1 MVAIVN
7 AVNVVVTPVFDLICW
22 PFRAL
27 APIWALSAISLTSGI
42 FLVWLFGKTS
52 DQDRIREIR
61 DRIRGNLIGVRLF
74 QHDIGVV
81 LNLQRKI
88 FGDTFRFM
96 GLALVPLVIMIVPV
110 VLIMT
115 QLNLRFAVQPLE
127 TGEPVLIKAL
137 VRDVAL
143 LDRPIALNVPDGV
156 TVETP
161 PVRIQSTREIAWR
174 VRVDRPGTHALTVRV
189 GDETLEKQLVGGEEW
204 GPVVQRRTGRGMLD
218 TLLYPGEPPIAA
230 SHGVETVE
238 IIYPT
243 LEFHLLGVG
252 VDWLIGFFVLS
263 MVFGFA
269 FKGVLGV
276 EV

>member
-1 MVAIVN
+1 MGALVN
-7 AVNVVVTPVFDLICW
+7 LINSVLTPIFDVICW

-27 APIWALSAISLTSGI
+27 APIWALAVISFASGI

-52 DQDRIREIR
+52 DQDRVRAVR

-81 LNLQRKI
+81 LRLQGKI

-96 GLALVPLVIMIVPV
+96 GLALVPLLIMLVPV
-110 VLIMT
+110 LLIMT
-115 QLNLRFAVQPLE
+115 QLQLRFDVRPLE
-127 TGEPVLIKAL
+127 VGEPVLVTAL
-137 VRDVAL
+137 VREASTLDGTVAL
-143 LDRPIALNVPDGV
+143 EVPDGV

-161 PVRIQSTREIAWR
+161 PVKIRSTREIVWR
-174 VRVDRPGTHALTVRV
+174 LRVDRPGDHALVVRV
-189 GDETLEKQLVGGEEW
+189 GDEVLEKQIVAGGGW
-204 GPVVQRRTGRGMLD
+204 RPVSYLRSSHALD

-230 SHGVETVE
+230 DHPVEAVE
-238 IIYPT
+238 VAYPPQD
-243 LEFHLLGVG
+243 LSLLGVG
-252 VDWLIGFFVLS
+252 VNWLVGFLLLS
-263 MVFGFA
+263 MACGFA

>member
-1 MVAIVN
+1 MTTL
-7 AVNVVVTPVFDLICW
+7 VVTILRRSVP
-22 PFRAL
+22 
-27 APIWALSAISLTSGI
+27 
-42 FLVWLFGKTS
+42 
-52 DQDRIREIR
+52 
-61 DRIRGNLIGVRLF
+61 
-74 QHDIGVV
+74 
-81 LNLQRKI
+81 
-88 FGDTFRFM
+88 
-96 GLALVPLVIMIVPV
+96 LVPLVIMIIPV

-115 QLNLRFAVQPLE
+115 QLNLRFAVQPLD

-143 LDRPIALNVPDGV
+143 LDHPIALDVPDGV

-161 PVRIQSTREIAWR
+161 PVRIRSTREIAWR
-174 VRVDRPGTHALTVRV
+174 VRVDRPGTHALIVRV
-189 GDETLEKQLVGGEEW
+189 GDETVEKQLVGGEGW

-230 SHGVETVE
+230 GHGVEAVD
-238 IIYPT
+238 IIYPP
-243 LEFHLLGVG
+243 LEFHLLGIG

>member
-7 AVNVVVTPVFDLICW
+7 AINVVLTPVFDVICW

-27 APIWALSAISLTSGI
+27 APIWALGVISLASGI

-52 DQDRIREIR
+52 DQGRIRHIR
-61 DRIRGNLIGVRLF
+61 NRIRGNLIGVRLF

-81 LNLQRKI
+81 LSLQGKI

-96 GLALVPLVIMIVPV
+96 GLALVPMLIMIVPV
-110 VLIMT
+110 TLVMT
-115 QLNLRFAVQPLE
+115 QLNLRFAVRPLE
-127 TGEPVLIKAL
+127 AGEPVLVKAL
-137 VRDVAL
+137 VRDAAS
-143 LDRPIALNVPDGV
+143 LDQPIVLEVPDGV
-156 TVETP
+156 TVDTP
-161 PVRIQSTREIAWR
+161 PVRIRSTREIAWR
-174 VRVDRPGTHALTVRV
+174 LHVDRPGDHRLVVHV
-189 GDETLEKQLVGGEEW
+189 GDETLEKRLVGGTRW
-204 GPVVQRRTGRGMLD
+204 GPVVQRRTGRGMVD

-230 SHGVETVE
+230 GHSLEAVE
-238 IIYPT
+238 INYPP
-243 LEFHLLGVG
+243 LDLRLLGVG
-252 VDWLIGFFVLS
+252 VDWLIAFLVLS

>member
-7 AVNVVVTPVFDLICW
+7 AINVVLIPVFDVICW

-27 APIWALSAISLTSGI
+27 PPIWALTVISFAAGI

-81 LNLQRKI
+81 LNLQGRI

-96 GLALVPLVIMIVPV
+96 GLALIPMLIMIVPV
-110 VLIMT
+110 VMIMT
-115 QLNLRFAVQPLE
+115 QLNLRFAVRPLE
-127 TGEPVLIKAL
+127 AGESVLVKAL
-137 VRDVAL
+137 VRDSAAL
-143 LDRPIALNVPDGV
+143 DHPIALDVPDGV

-161 PVRIQSTREIAWR
+161 PVRIPSTGEIAWR
-174 VRVDRPGTHALTVRV
+174 LRVDRPGDHALVVRI
-189 GDETLEKQLVGGEEW
+189 GDETLEKRLVGGTRW
-204 GPVVQRRTGRGMLD
+204 GPVVQRRTGRGLVD

-230 SHGVETVE
+230 GHPIEAVE
-238 IIYPT
+238 IIYPP
-243 LEFHLLGVG
+243 LELRLLGID
-252 VDWLIGFFVLS
+252 VDWLIAFLVLS

>member
-1 MVAIVN
+1 MVAVVSLIN
-7 AVNVVVTPVFDLICW
+7 AILTPVFDVICW

-27 APIWALSAISLTSGI
+27 APNWALAVISFAAGI

-52 DQDRIREIR
+52 DQDRIRAIR
-61 DRIRGNLIGVRLF
+61 DRIRGNLLGVRLF

-81 LNLQRKI
+81 LKLQGKI

-96 GLALVPLVIMIVPV
+96 GLALVPMLIMIVPV
-110 VLIMT
+110 TLIMT
-115 QLNLRFAVQPLE
+115 QLNLRFAVRPLE
-127 TGEPVLIKAL
+127 AGEAVLVTAL
-137 VRDVAL
+137 VRDAAAL
-143 LDRPIALNVPDGV
+143 NQPIALEVPDGV

-161 PVRIQSTREIAWR
+161 PVRIRSSREITWR
-174 VRVDRPGTHALTVRV
+174 LRVDRPGSHALVVRV
-189 GDETLEKQLVGGEEW
+189 GGESLEKRLVGGTRW
-204 GPVVQRRTGRGMLD
+204 GPVVQLRSGRGMVD

-230 SHGVETVE
+230 GHGVEAVE
-238 IIYPT
+238 IAYPP
-243 LEFHLLGVG
+243 LELSLLGIE
-252 VDWLIGFFVLS
+252 VDWLIAFLALS

>member
-7 AVNVVVTPVFDLICW
+7 AINVVLTPVFDLICW

-27 APIWALSAISLTSGI
+27 APMWALTAISLASGVL
-42 FLVWLFGKTS
+42 LVWLFGKTS
-52 DQDRIREIR
+52 DQKRIREIR

-81 LNLQRKI
+81 LALQGRI

-96 GLALVPLVIMIVPV
+96 GLALVPMLIMIVPV
-110 VLIMT
+110 TLVMT
-115 QLNLRFAVQPLE
+115 QLNLRFAVRPLE
-127 TGEPVLIKAL
+127 AGESVLVKAL
-137 VRDVAL
+137 VWDVAA
-143 LDRPIALNVPDGV
+143 LDQPITLDVPDGV

-161 PVRIQSTREIAWR
+161 PVRIRSTREIAWR
-174 VRVDRPGTHALTVRV
+174 LRVDRPGDHALVVRI
-189 GDETLEKQLVGGEEW
+189 GDETLEKRLVGGTRW
-204 GPVVQRRTGRGMLD
+204 GPVVQRRTGRGLVD

-230 SHGVETVE
+230 GHSVEAVE
-238 IIYPT
+238 IIYPP
-243 LEFHLLGVG
+243 LELRMLGIDVN
-252 VDWLIGFFVLS
+252 WLIAFLVLS

-269 FKGVLGV
+269 FKGILGV

>member
-1 MVAIVN
+1 MGAL
-7 AVNVVVTPVFDLICW
+7 VTLINSVLTPIFDVICW

-27 APIWALSAISLTSGI
+27 APIWALAVISFASGI

-52 DQDRIREIR
+52 DQDRVREVR

-81 LNLQRKI
+81 LRLQGKI

-96 GLALVPLVIMIVPV
+96 GLALVPLLIMLVPV
-110 VLIMT
+110 LLIMT
-115 QLNLRFAVQPLE
+115 QLQLRFDVRPLE
-127 TGEPVLIKAL
+127 VGEPVLVKAL
-137 VRDVAL
+137 VREASTLDGTVAL
-143 LDRPIALNVPDGV
+143 EVPDGV

-161 PVRIQSTREIAWR
+161 PVKIRSTREIVWR
-174 VRVDRPGTHALTVRV
+174 LRVDRAGDHALVVRV
-189 GDETLEKQLVGGEEW
+189 GDEVLEKKIVAGGGW
-204 GPVVQRRTGRGMLD
+204 RPVSYLRSSCALD

-230 SHGVETVE
+230 DHPVEAVE
-238 IIYPT
+238 VAYPPQD
-243 LEFHLLGVG
+243 LSLFGVG
-252 VDWLIGFFVLS
+252 VNWLVGFLLLS
-263 MVFGFA
+263 MACGFA

>member
-1 MVAIVN
+1 MVPIVN
-7 AVNVVVTPVFDLICW
+7 LINVALTPVFDVICW

-27 APIWALSAISLTSGI
+27 APMWALAAISLASGVL
-42 FLVWLFGKTS
+42 LVWLFGRTS
-52 DQDRIREIR
+52 DQDRIRKIR

-81 LNLQRKI
+81 LSLQSRI

-96 GLALVPLVIMIVPV
+96 GLALVPMLIMIVPV
-110 VLIMT
+110 TLIMT
-115 QLNLRFAVQPLE
+115 QLNLRFAVRPLE
-127 TGEPVLIKAL
+127 AGEPVLVTVL
-137 VRDVAL
+137 VRDAAAL
-143 LDRPIALNVPDGV
+143 DQPIALEVPDGV

-161 PVRIQSTREIAWR
+161 PVRIRSTREITWR
-174 VRVDRPGTHALTVRV
+174 LRVNRPGDHALIVRV
-189 GDETLEKQLVGGEEW
+189 GDETLQKRLAGGTRW
-204 GPVVQRRTGRGMLD
+204 GPVVQLRTGRGMVD

-230 SHGVETVE
+230 GHGIEAVE
-238 IIYPT
+238 IAYPP
-243 LEFHLLGVG
+243 LELRLLGIE
-252 VDWLIGFFVLS
+252 VDWLIAFLALS

>member
-7 AVNVVVTPVFDLICW
+7 AINVVLTPVFDLICW

-27 APIWALSAISLTSGI
+27 APMWALTAISLASGVL
-42 FLVWLFGKTS
+42 LVWLFGKTS
-52 DQDRIREIR
+52 DQKRIREIR

-81 LNLQRKI
+81 LALQGRI

-96 GLALVPLVIMIVPV
+96 GLALVPMLIMIMPV
-110 VLIMT
+110 TLVMT
-115 QLNLRFAVQPLE
+115 QLNLRFAVRPLE
-127 TGEPVLIKAL
+127 AGESVLVKAL
-137 VRDVAL
+137 VWDVAA
-143 LDRPIALNVPDGV
+143 LDQPITLDVPDGV

-161 PVRIQSTREIAWR
+161 PVRIRSTREIAWR
-174 VRVDRPGTHALTVRV
+174 LRVDRPGDHALVVRI
-189 GDETLEKQLVGGEEW
+189 GDETLEKRLVGGTRW
-204 GPVVQRRTGRGMLD
+204 GPVVQRRTGRGLVD

-230 SHGVETVE
+230 GHSVEAVE
-238 IIYPT
+238 IIYPP
-243 LEFHLLGVG
+243 LELRMLGID
-252 VDWLIGFFVLS
+252 VDWLIAFLVLS

-269 FKGVLGV
+269 FKGILGV

>member
-1 MVAIVN
+1 MVTLVN
-7 AVNVVVTPVFDLICW
+7 AVNVVLTPVFDLVCW

-27 APIWALSAISLTSGI
+27 APIWALTVISFASGI

-52 DQDRIREIR
+52 DQNRIREIR

-81 LNLQRKI
+81 LSLQSRI

-96 GLALVPLVIMIVPV
+96 GMALIPMLIMIVPV

-115 QLNLRFAVQPLE
+115 QLNLRFAVSPLE
-127 TGEPVLIKAL
+127 TGQPVLVKAL
-137 VRDVAL
+137 VRDAVS
-143 LDRPIALNVPDGV
+143 LDQPIALEVPDGV

-161 PVRIQSTREIAWR
+161 PVRIRSTREIAWR
-174 VRVDRPGTHALTVRV
+174 LRVDRPGDHALVV
-189 GDETLEKQLVGGEEW
+189 HIGNETLQMPLVGGVGW
-204 GPVVQRRTGRGMLD
+204 GPVVQRRTGRGVVD
-218 TLLYPGEPPIAA
+218 TLLYPGAPPIAA
-230 SHGVETVE
+230 GHIVEAVE
-238 IIYPT
+238 IAYPP
-243 LEFHLLGVG
+243 LEMSLLGVG
-252 VDWLIGFFVLS
+252 VDWLIGFLILS
-263 MVFGFA
+263 MAFGFA

>member
-1 MVAIVN
+1 MGALVN
-7 AVNVVVTPVFDLICW
+7 LINSVLTPIFDVICW

-27 APIWALSAISLTSGI
+27 APIWALGVISLASGI

-81 LNLQRKI
+81 LNLQGRI

-96 GLALVPLVIMIVPV
+96 GLALVPMLIMIVPV
-110 VLIMT
+110 VMIMT
-115 QLNLRFAVQPLE
+115 QLNLRFAVRPLE
-127 TGEPVLIKAL
+127 AGEPVLVKAL
-137 VRDVAL
+137 VRDAAS
-143 LDRPIALNVPDGV
+143 LDQTITLDVPDGV

-161 PVRIQSTREIAWR
+161 PVRIRSTREIVWR
-174 VRVDRPGTHALTVRV
+174 LRVDRPGDHALVVHV
-189 GDETLEKQLVGGEEW
+189 GDETLEKRLVGGTRW
-204 GPVVQRRTGRGMLD
+204 GPVVQRRTGRGMVD

-230 SHGVETVE
+230 GHPIEAVE
-238 IIYPT
+238 IVYPP
-243 LEFHLLGVG
+243 LELRLLGIG
-252 VDWLIGFFVLS
+252 VDWLVAFLVLS

>member
-7 AVNVVVTPVFDLICW
+7 AINVVLTPVFDLICW

-27 APIWALSAISLTSGI
+27 APMWALTAISLASGVL
-42 FLVWLFGKTS
+42 LVWLFGKTS
-52 DQDRIREIR
+52 DQKRIREIR

-81 LNLQRKI
+81 LALQGRI

-96 GLALVPLVIMIVPV
+96 GLALVPMLIMIVPV
-110 VLIMT
+110 TLVMT
-115 QLNLRFAVQPLE
+115 QLNLRFAVRPLE
-127 TGEPVLIKAL
+127 AGESVLVKAL
-137 VRDVAL
+137 VWDVAA
-143 LDRPIALNVPDGV
+143 LDQPITLDVPDGV

-161 PVRIQSTREIAWR
+161 PVRIRSTREIAWR
-174 VRVDRPGTHALTVRV
+174 LRVDRPGDHALVVRI
-189 GDETLEKQLVGGEEW
+189 GDETLEKRLVGGTRW
-204 GPVVQRRTGRGMLD
+204 GPVVQRRTGRGLVD

-230 SHGVETVE
+230 GHSVEAVE
-238 IIYPT
+238 IIYPP
-243 LEFHLLGVG
+243 LELRMLGID
-252 VDWLIGFFVLS
+252 VDWLIAFLVLS

>member
-27 APIWALSAISLTSGI
+27 APIWALSAISLASGI

-81 LNLQRKI
+81 LKLQRKI

-143 LDRPIALNVPDGV
+143 LDHLIALNVPDGV

-161 PVRIQSTREIAWR
+161 PVRIRSTREIVWR

-189 GDETLEKQLVGGEEW
+189 GDETLEKQIVGGEGW

-230 SHGVETVE
+230 GHGVESVD
-238 IIYPT
+238 IIYPM
-243 LEFHLLGVG
+243 LEFHLLGIS

-263 MVFGFA
+263 MAFGFA

>member
-7 AVNVVVTPVFDLICW
+7 AINVVLTPIFDVICW

-27 APIWALSAISLTSGI
+27 APIWALTVISLISGI

-81 LNLQRKI
+81 LRLQGKI

-96 GLALVPLVIMIVPV
+96 GLALVPLLIMLVPV
-110 VLIMT
+110 LLIMT
-115 QLNLRFAVQPLE
+115 QLQLRFDVRPLE
-127 TGEPVLIKAL
+127 VGERVLVKAL
-137 VRDVAL
+137 VREAST
-143 LDRPIALNVPDGV
+143 LDGTITLEVPEGV

-161 PVRIQSTREIAWR
+161 PVKIRSTREIVWR
-174 VRVDRPGTHALTVRV
+174 LRVDRPGDHALVVRV
-189 GDETLEKQLVGGEEW
+189 GDEVLEKRIVAGRGW
-204 GPVVQRRTGRGMLD
+204 GPAAYLRSGHTLD

-230 SHGVETVE
+230 DHPLEAVEVA
-238 IIYPT
+238 YPPQD
-243 LEFHLLGVG
+243 LSLLGIRVN
-252 VDWLIGFFVLS
+252 WLIGFLILS
-263 MVFGFA
+263 MAFGFA

>member
-7 AVNVVVTPVFDLICW
+7 AINVVLTPVFDLICW

-27 APIWALSAISLTSGI
+27 APMWALTAISLASGVL
-42 FLVWLFGKTS
+42 LVWLFGKTS
-52 DQDRIREIR
+52 DQKRIREIR

-81 LNLQRKI
+81 LALQGRI

-96 GLALVPLVIMIVPV
+96 GLALVPMLIMIVPV
-110 VLIMT
+110 TLVMT
-115 QLNLRFAVQPLE
+115 QLNLRFAVRPLE
-127 TGEPVLIKAL
+127 AGESVLVKAL
-137 VRDVAL
+137 VWDVAA
-143 LDRPIALNVPDGV
+143 LDQPITLDVPDGV

-161 PVRIQSTREIAWR
+161 PVRIRSTREIAWR
-174 VRVDRPGTHALTVRV
+174 LRVDRPGDHALVMRIGV
-189 GDETLEKQLVGGEEW
+189 ETLEKRLVGGTRW
-204 GPVVQRRTGRGMLD
+204 GPVVQRRTGRGLVD

-230 SHGVETVE
+230 GHSVEAVE
-238 IIYPT
+238 IIYPP
-243 LEFHLLGVG
+243 LELRMLGID
-252 VDWLIGFFVLS
+252 VDWLIAFLVLS

-269 FKGVLGV
+269 FKGILGV

>member
-1 MVAIVN
+1 MVTIVN
-7 AVNVVVTPVFDLICW
+7 AVNVVLTPLFDLICW
-22 PFRAL
+22 PFRTVS
-27 APIWALSAISLTSGI
+27 PIWALTVISFASGI

-81 LNLQRKI
+81 LHLQRKI

-115 QLNLRFAVQPLE
+115 QLNLRFAVQPLD
-127 TGEPVLIKAL
+127 TGQTVLIQAL
-137 VRDVAL
+137 VRDAAVLEHPVAL
-143 LDRPIALNVPDGV
+143 DVPDGV

-161 PVRIQSTREIAWR
+161 PVRIRSTREIAWR
-174 VRVDRPGTHALTVRV
+174 VRVDRPGTHTLTVRV
-189 GDETLEKQLVGGEEW
+189 GDETLEKQLVGGGGW

-230 SHGVETVE
+230 DHVLEAVDIS
-238 IIYPT
+238 YPA
-243 LEFHLLGVG
+243 LEFRLLGIG
-252 VDWLIGFFVLS
+252 VDWLIAFFALS

>member
-7 AVNVVVTPVFDLICW
+7 AINVVLTPVFDLICW

-27 APIWALSAISLTSGI
+27 APMWALTAISLASGVL
-42 FLVWLFGKTS
+42 LVWLFGKTS
-52 DQDRIREIR
+52 DQKRIREIR

-81 LNLQRKI
+81 LALQGRI

-96 GLALVPLVIMIVPV
+96 GLALVPMLIMIVPV
-110 VLIMT
+110 TLVMT
-115 QLNLRFAVQPLE
+115 QLNLRFAVRPLE
-127 TGEPVLIKAL
+127 AGESVLVKAL
-137 VRDVAL
+137 VWDVAA
-143 LDRPIALNVPDGV
+143 LDQPITLDVPDGV

-161 PVRIQSTREIAWR
+161 PVRIRSTREIAWR
-174 VRVDRPGTHALTVRV
+174 LRVDRPGDHALVVRI
-189 GDETLEKQLVGGEEW
+189 GDEILEKRLVGGTRW
-204 GPVVQRRTGRGMLD
+204 GPVVQRRTGRGLVD

-230 SHGVETVE
+230 GHSVEAVE
-238 IIYPT
+238 IIYPP
-243 LEFHLLGVG
+243 LELRMLGID
-252 VDWLIGFFVLS
+252 VDWLIAFLVLS

-269 FKGVLGV
+269 FKGILGV

>member
-7 AVNVVVTPVFDLICW
+7 AINVVLTPVFDLICW

-27 APIWALSAISLTSGI
+27 APMWALTAISLASGVL
-42 FLVWLFGKTS
+42 LVWLFGKTS
-52 DQDRIREIR
+52 DQKRIREIR

-81 LNLQRKI
+81 LALQGRI

-96 GLALVPLVIMIVPV
+96 GLALVPMLIMIVPV
-110 VLIMT
+110 TLVMT
-115 QLNLRFAVQPLE
+115 QLNLRFAVRPLE
-127 TGEPVLIKAL
+127 AGESVLVKAL
-137 VRDVAL
+137 VWDVAA
-143 LDRPIALNVPDGV
+143 LDQPITLDVPDGV

-161 PVRIQSTREIAWR
+161 PVRIRSTREIAWR
-174 VRVDRPGTHALTVRV
+174 LRVDRPGDHALVVRI
-189 GDETLEKQLVGGEEW
+189 GDETLEKRLVGGTRW
-204 GPVVQRRTGRGMLD
+204 GPVVQRRTGRGLVD

-230 SHGVETVE
+230 GHSVEAVE
-238 IIYPT
+238 IIYPP
-243 LEFHLLGVG
+243 LELRMLGID
-252 VDWLIGFFVLS
+252 VDWLIAFLVLS

-269 FKGVLGV
+269 FKGILGV

>member
-7 AVNVVVTPVFDLICW
+7 AINVVLTPIFDLICW

-27 APIWALSAISLTSGI
+27 APMWALTAISLASGVL
-42 FLVWLFGKTS
+42 LVWLFGKTS
-52 DQDRIREIR
+52 DQKRIREIR

-81 LNLQRKI
+81 LALQGRI

-96 GLALVPLVIMIVPV
+96 GLALVPMLIMIVPV
-110 VLIMT
+110 TLVMT
-115 QLNLRFAVQPLE
+115 QLNLRFAVRPLE
-127 TGEPVLIKAL
+127 AGESVLVKAL
-137 VRDVAL
+137 VWDVAA
-143 LDRPIALNVPDGV
+143 LDQPITLDVPDGV

-161 PVRIQSTREIAWR
+161 PVRIRSTREIAWR
-174 VRVDRPGTHALTVRV
+174 LRVDRPGDHALVVRI
-189 GDETLEKQLVGGEEW
+189 GDETLEKRLVGGTRW
-204 GPVVQRRTGRGMLD
+204 GPVVQRRTGRGLVD

-230 SHGVETVE
+230 GHSVEAVE
-238 IIYPT
+238 IIYPP
-243 LEFHLLGVG
+243 LELRMLGIDVN
-252 VDWLIGFFVLS
+252 WLIAFLVLS

-269 FKGVLGV
+269 FKGILGV

>member
-1 MVAIVN
+1 MGALVN
-7 AVNVVVTPVFDLICW
+7 LINSVLTPIFDVICW

-27 APIWALSAISLTSGI
+27 APIWALAVISFASGI

-52 DQDRIREIR
+52 DQDRIREVR

-81 LNLQRKI
+81 LSLQGKI

-96 GLALVPLVIMIVPV
+96 GLALVPLLIMLVPV
-110 VLIMT
+110 LLIMT
-115 QLNLRFAVQPLE
+115 QLQLRFDVRPLE
-127 TGEPVLIKAL
+127 VGEPVLVKAL
-137 VRDVAL
+137 VREASTLDRAVAL
-143 LDRPIALNVPDGV
+143 EVPDGV

-161 PVRIQSTREIAWR
+161 PVNIRSTREIVWR
-174 VRVDRPGTHALTVRV
+174 LRVDRPGDHTLVVRV
-189 GDETLEKQLVGGEEW
+189 GDAVLEKQIVAGRGW
-204 GPVVQRRTGRGMLD
+204 GPVPYLRSGHALD

-230 SHGVETVE
+230 DHPIEAVEVA
-238 IIYPT
+238 YPPQD
-243 LEFHLLGVG
+243 LRLLGVG
-252 VDWLIGFFVLS
+252 VNWFMGFLILS
-263 MVFGFA
+263 MACGFA